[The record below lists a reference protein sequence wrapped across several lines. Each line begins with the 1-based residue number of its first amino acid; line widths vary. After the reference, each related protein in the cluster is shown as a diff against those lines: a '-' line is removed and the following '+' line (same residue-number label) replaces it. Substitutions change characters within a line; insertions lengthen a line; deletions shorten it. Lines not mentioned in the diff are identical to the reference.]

1 MDTTIN
7 FNNTIFPIPI
17 IRESIKLWESQKARL
32 DKIETRRT
40 IKSDNQ
46 EWSFDS
52 DEDFF
57 NSLNN
62 NFEVARLKKNIWGKG
77 KSINIVLH
85 KGVGTTVEISLE
97 TKEEIQDIAN
107 VFIDSRKDYISKLDT
122 IENPDPRKRK
132 TYKNIKF
139 TPSKIQEIAK
149 RFSKNIPNYRKLQY
163 NRQIN
168 FGGEKWSYS
177 NDAEFFTDY
186 SKVFKHSQFDI
197 TYWLEGS
204 AYYSLSIT
212 HSMTTAEITIKGPPK
227 NEIQDIFLELERD
240 LSTYMVEE
248 ESINPDIKIFI
259 GHGRNDQWK
268 EIKNHLNDKHGYSI
282 EAYETGARAGH
293 TIRDIL
299 TEMMT
304 NSSFAILV
312 LTGEDELKSGEIY
325 ARPNVIHETGL
336 FQGKLGFNRAI
347 VLLEEGTNEFSNL
360 FGIQQIRFSKSNIK
374 ETYGEVLATIKREF
388 NNAT

>member
-163 NRQIN
+163 NRQID